1 MLDEEGVS
9 GAEEGNSEVEDPR
22 DAEGARGQEALRG
35 QARAAADQE
44 SDDEQDCG
52 PKRTVPDPGAPT
64 QSEIDEHNI
73 DHLPYRSWCE
83 CCVKGRASGEPHK
96 RIAVESKIP
105 IVAFDYMFILKEKIA
120 MRHELTEEELAN
132 VQVKVLVV
140 KDTLS
145 RSIFAHVV
153 KRKGVEEDGY
163 SVKRLTE
170 DIAWLGYTKV
180 ILKSDGER
188 AIVRLLKEALRTI
201 KTEVSGMEQAGYEH
215 PPTV

>member
-1 MLDEEGVS
+1 MAGPVVDEEGVS
-9 GAEEGNSEVEDPR
+9 GAEEGNSEVDGPR
-22 DAEGARGQEALRG
+22 SAESAGGQGALRG
-35 QARAAADQE
+35 QARVAADQE

-64 QSEIDEHNI
+64 QSEIDDHNI
-73 DHLPYRSWCE
+73 DHVPYRSWCE
-83 CCVKGRASGEPHK
+83 CSVKGRASGEPHK

-132 VQVKVLVV
+132 VPVKVLVV

-153 KRKGVEEDGY
+153 KRKGV
-163 SVKRLTE
+163 
-170 DIAWLGYTKV
+170 
-180 ILKSDGER
+180 
-188 AIVRLLKEALRTI
+188 
-201 KTEVSGMEQAGYEH
+201 
-215 PPTV
+215 